1 MSDLN
6 TISARVSQLGNDVS
20 WIPKK
25 LREMIKT
32 MNSNTV
38 PDSHESCENCAYA
51 KVRTE
56 YD

>member
-1 MSDLN
+1 MKFSETL
-6 TISARVSQLGNDVS
+6 IPYKNDVS